1 MSVTLTPMTAEEL
14 EPLLGP
20 LQRSYAEELVRHRGV
35 SAAEALD
42 RAAVPIREL
51 LPAGAATEGV
61 LLRTARVDGEAVGW
75 IWVTLPGAAGATDA
89 PPGSGR
95 AWIHNIE
102 VYPEHRGRG
111 YARRMIQLV
120 EAELARLGVPELGLN
135 VFGSNTVAIRLY
147 ESLGFR
153 VTAQQMAKPVAA
165 EPASDPAVGPPSG
178 PAGGA
183 SRGGS

>member
-1 MSVTLTPMTAEEL
+1 MTASEL

-20 LQRSYAEELVRHRGV
+20 LQRSYAEELVRHRAV

-42 RAAVPIREL
+42 RAADSIRDL
-51 LPAGAATEGV
+51 LPGGAASEEV
-61 LLRTARVDGEAVGW
+61 LLRVARVDGVAVGW
-75 IWVTLPGAAGATDA
+75 IWVTLPGAAAATDA
-89 PPGSGR
+89 PPGTGR

-102 VYPEHRGRG
+102 VHPEHRGRG

-135 VFGSNTVAIRLY
+135 VFGTNTVAIRLY

-153 VTAQQMAKPVAA
+153 VTAQQMAKPVTA
-165 EPASDPAVGPPSG
+165 GPPEG
-178 PAGGA
+178 
-183 SRGGS
+183 